1 MIKGIGKTSQL
12 SITEL
17 KLPLNKTK
25 NMTQIGWIDFS
36 SRDRERVK
44 QIIERIRP
52 EGQLDELGVGYL
64 RDNISNLLFPGVS
77 TIQTRAKYFFIVPYI
92 LLDYIRS
99 LKNKNTKS
107 TLLNHLQDQEHK
119 IKNLLRNKYY
129 GQNNTGIIGIT
140 LSESKRVK
148 RNPSEIYWTGL
159 NTFGCIRSQD
169 LSTNQL
175 SLKNYLNNI
184 EKHQSTERSVVPD
197 DENNDDI
204 ISWEDSIFGINV
216 PSPEGNW
223 NNIENLS
230 IDLSLTEADFLKSQF
245 LHFKNPVLQQSLIPS
260 FVKNDRLKMLLFN
273 CNNFQEFVVKAL
285 ELDIAD
291 FIKNNLKTAYNFAL
305 IVEIAHLLYDDIL
318 QKKFHPDEYNK
329 AFETEALYLIL
340 NLEDKIIDKSSFDLE
355 NVFKLSHRRVQ
366 SAELFISE
374 FWKLVQS
381 TSSLMNLESSP
392 LINLLKKREYQNK
405 GRKSRLQQT
414 KQYNSDIL
422 PNKRIGLTIF
432 QYRFFNV
439 KTLFRDIQNAS

>member
-1 MIKGIGKTSQL
+1 
-12 SITEL
+12 
-17 KLPLNKTK
+17 
-25 NMTQIGWIDFS
+25 MTQIGWIDFS

-44 QIIERIRP
+44 QIIEKIRP

-92 LLDYIRS
+92 LLDYVRS
-99 LKNKNTKS
+99 LKNKNTKN

-119 IKNLLRNKYY
+119 IKNILRNKYY

-184 EKHQSTERSVVPD
+184 EKHQSTERSVIPD

-204 ISWEDSIFGINV
+204 MSWEDSIFGINV
-216 PSPEGNW
+216 PSPRGNW

-285 ELDIAD
+285 ELDIVD
-291 FIKNNLKTAYNFAL
+291 SIKNNLKTAYNFAL

-318 QKKFHPDEYNK
+318 QKKFHSDEYNK

-374 FWKLVQS
+374 FWKLIQS
-381 TSSLMNLESSP
+381 PSSLMNLESSP
-392 LINLLKKREYQNK
+392 VINLLKKREYQNK

>member
-329 AFETEALYLIL
+329 AFEKEALYLIL